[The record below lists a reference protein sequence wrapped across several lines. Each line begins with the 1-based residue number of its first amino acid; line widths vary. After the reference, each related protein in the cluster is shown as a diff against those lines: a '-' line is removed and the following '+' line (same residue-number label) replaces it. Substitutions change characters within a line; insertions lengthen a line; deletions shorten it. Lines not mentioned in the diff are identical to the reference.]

1 MRYSHFIDET
11 RRAFRCA
18 KWFSV
23 LSAVLMGI
31 FGILLLIWP
40 GTSMSLICT
49 LLGALLLLFGVSRLI
64 SYFSNVSYHIAFQ
77 FDLALG
83 LFSLLIGI
91 LLLTHPGSV
100 LSVIWVLIG
109 IYESVES
116 VFKIQAAIDARHYQ
130 LSGWLLL
137 LLSAVV
143 YLLFGIFLIFNPAKG
158 GQLFIRIAGISL
170 LLGAAEN
177 LIFTLYTSSR
187 LGKIRRQLHQE
198 WLNDDILDPEDI
210 ID

>member
-1 MRYSHFIDET
+1 
-11 RRAFRCA
+11 
-18 KWFSV
+18 
-23 LSAVLMGI
+23 MGI
-31 FGILLLIWP
+31 FGILLL
-40 GTSMSLICT
+40 
-49 LLGALLLLFGVSRLI
+49 
-64 SYFSNVSYHIAFQ
+64 
-77 FDLALG
+77 
-83 LFSLLIGI
+83 
-91 LLLTHPGSV
+91 
-100 LSVIWVLIG
+100 LST
-109 IYESVES
+109 
-116 VFKIQAAIDARHYQ
+116 
-130 LSGWLLL
+130 
-137 LLSAVV
+137 VV